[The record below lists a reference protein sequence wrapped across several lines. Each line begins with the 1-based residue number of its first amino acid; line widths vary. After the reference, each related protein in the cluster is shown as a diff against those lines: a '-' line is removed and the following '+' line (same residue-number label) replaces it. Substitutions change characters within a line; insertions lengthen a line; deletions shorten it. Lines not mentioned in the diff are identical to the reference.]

1 MKVRQVSVESRRSVK
16 ISTEYL
22 TFSVG
27 MVADLLEGE
36 DEDTCTKELFK
47 KCNEQVDDQIEDAV
61 KSVKEL
67 G

>member
-61 KSVKEL
+61 R
-67 G
+67 GIG